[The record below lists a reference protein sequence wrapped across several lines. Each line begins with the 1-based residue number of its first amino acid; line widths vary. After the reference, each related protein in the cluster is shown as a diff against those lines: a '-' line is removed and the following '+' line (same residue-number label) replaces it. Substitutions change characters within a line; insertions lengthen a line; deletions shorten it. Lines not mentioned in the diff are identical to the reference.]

1 MRQRCPE
8 GKNSKFSFFES
19 RAMPVKLSTHGV
31 IDLETLYT
39 IVGFHSKVFSLA
51 QLIPPDLTL
60 SKISR
65 PRLHVSPGAI

>member
-8 GKNSKFSFFES
+8 GKNSKFSFFLD

-39 IVGFHSKVFSLA
+39 IVGFHSKVFLFSSTD
-51 QLIPPDLTL
+51 P
-60 SKISR
+60 
-65 PRLHVSPGAI
+65 PRLDIIKDI